1 MISKIAGASRFY
13 LILSLSLII
22 WGCAFDRLHAASA
35 MQAPGTVLQTS
46 GLRSQAMI
54 RRDDRGIPYIEAA
67 NDEDLM
73 FAQGYVTANDRLWQ
87 MDLLRRTA
95 RGELAEIFGV
105 AALGEDKRRRTLGFA
120 VVAEQSVGRLAPV
133 EKTLL
138 GAYARGVNA
147 YIATLDEKSLPIEFR
162 LLKYRPRE
170 WRISDSIAICK
181 IFSEALS
188 SSWTFDVMRAGLVDL
203 PVGQRE
209 LLLLDTSPLDVLLVG
224 RDASIEKNASA
235 SLGGA
240 SPLNVPGSGELL
252 PALNALEETRR
263 RSLERVGL
271 FAEDLA
277 ASNNWVISGRHTF
290 SGKPLLANDPHL
302 LPSVPSV
309 WHMVHLTA
317 PGVRVAGVASPGL
330 PGVIIGHNETIA
342 WGSTNLEADT
352 QDVYLETFDPDQPR
366 RYRTPD
372 GWREAEVR
380 TEKITVRKS
389 LVGTATDTI
398 NHEVTVTRHGPI
410 ILEQGGKRFALR
422 WTALDPTIIEWTG
435 FYQLNRARNWKE
447 FRKALNQYSGAAQN
461 FVYADVSGNI
471 GYYAAGRIPIRKN
484 GAGNLPHEG
493 ASGAGE
499 WVGYIPFSQLP
510 HVYNPPSGMIVT
522 ANNRVVGRNYPH
534 YLTHD
539 WSAPH
544 RARRIF
550 DLLRSKTRLT
560 VDDCRAIQGDAYSLS
575 GVTFAQA
582 IARSEQSRP
591 GPEKWLAAVRR
602 FADWDGRVIEESTVA
617 PLLAEVRTAFRKR
630 LLTAALGPERAQQ
643 FRRPNLDTVLDR
655 LIVEQPS
662 KWLPSEFRSYT
673 ELLQAC
679 YADAVETLAK
689 RLGPDSA
696 QWTWGRYA
704 PARFSHPLAD
714 APLVGGQFK
723 IAPFA
728 IAGARGAIGA
738 APNVGVAVSMRFIAD
753 LSDWDNSRQNIP
765 LGISGDPSSRHWKD
779 QLDEWRTVT
788 PQSFPFTAKAVAQAA
803 KSETVLKP

>member
-1 MISKIAGASRFY
+1 
-13 LILSLSLII
+13 
-22 WGCAFDRLHAASA
+22 
-35 MQAPGTVLQTS
+35 
-46 GLRSQAMI
+46 
-54 RRDDRGIPYIEAA
+54 
-67 NDEDLM
+67 
-73 FAQGYVTANDRLWQ
+73 
-87 MDLLRRTA
+87 
-95 RGELAEIFGV
+95 
-105 AALGEDKRRRTLGFA
+105 
-120 VVAEQSVGRLAPV
+120 
-133 EKTLL
+133 
-138 GAYARGVNA
+138 
-147 YIATLDEKSLPIEFR
+147 
-162 LLKYRPRE
+162 
-170 WRISDSIAICK
+170 
-181 IFSEALS
+181 
-188 SSWTFDVMRAGLVDL
+188 
-203 PVGQRE
+203 
-209 LLLLDTSPLDVLLVG
+209 VG
-224 RDASIEKNASA
+224 RDGPVEKNASA

-252 PALNALEETRR
+252 LALNAVEETRR

-309 WHMVHLTA
+309 WHMIHLTA
-317 PGVRVAGVASPGL
+317 PGVRVAGVAAPGL
-330 PGVIIGHNETIA
+330 PGIIIGHNETIA
-342 WGSTNLEADT
+342 WGSTNLEADA

-389 LVGTATDTI
+389 PVGTATETI

-410 ILEQGGKRFALR
+410 ILEKGGKHYALR
-422 WTALDPTIIEWTG
+422 WTALDPTTIEWTG

-447 FRKALNQYSGAAQN
+447 FCKALSQYSGAAQN
-461 FVYADVSGNI
+461 YVYADVGGDI

-493 ASGAGE
+493 ANGAGD
-499 WVGYIPFSQLP
+499 WIGYIPFSQLP

-522 ANNRVVGRNYPH
+522 ANNRVIGRNYPY

-539 WSAPH
+539 WAAPH

-560 VDDCRAIQGDAYSLS
+560 VDDCRAIQGDVYSLS
-575 GVTFAQA
+575 GVTFAQG
-582 IARSEQSRP
+582 ITRSEQSHP
-591 GPEKWLAAVRR
+591 GSEKWLATVRR

-617 PLLAEVRTAFRKR
+617 PLLAEMRTAFRKR

-662 KWLPSEFRSYT
+662 NWLPSEFRSYT
-673 ELLQAC
+673 DLLQAC
-679 YADAVETLAK
+679 YAEAVEILTK
-689 RLGPDSA
+689 RLGPDPA

-738 APNVGVAVSMRFIAD
+738 TPNVGMTVSMRFIAD
-753 LSDWDNSRQNIP
+753 ISNWDNSRQNIP

-788 PQSFPFTAKAVAQAA
+788 PQSFPFTAKAVAQSA
-803 KSETVLKP
+803 KLEAVLKP